1 MGLGNEVPHIVDQVF
16 GTVEYITNNKYSHIR
31 SLTIYGNRSFDLSH
45 YVAHVKGDSEFL
57 LVLNWCSSKAEPEG
71 EEVWYQCG
79 LFCEFQ
85 RDRKRERCGEGGER
99 GGEGERGRKEVEREE
114 RRRQKDGRREYRACI
129 ADTKKCWKT
138 VISNSVGYSSI

>member
-45 YVAHVKGDSEFL
+45 YVAHVKGDGEFL

-71 EEVWYQCG
+71 EEVWCQYG
-79 LFCEFQ
+79 LFTSSRGTE
-85 RDRKRERCGEGGER
+85 RERDVKVGREGEREGEGGKVGQER
-99 GGEGERGRKEVEREE
+99 TRQQEIG
-114 RRRQKDGRREYRACI
+114 RRRDKAYR
-129 ADTKKCWKT
+129 
-138 VISNSVGYSSI
+138 